1 MCGITCNVNWPEPRD
16 PNNDDDNDASETN
29 LQFNLGWFLHPIAVD
44 GNYPSIMRKKIDAKS
59 EAQGKYKK
67 FSFTWIRRMGKY
79 LYEKGDANTAIVLLI
94 GFPESRLPS
103 FKKEDSEE
111 IVGSFDFIGIN
122 FYTADIVFTKES
134 DPNVVSYYADQ
145 DVSSYKVAIYNW

>member
-1 MCGITCNVNWPEPRD
+1 MRD
-16 PNNDDDNDASETN
+16 
-29 LQFNLGWFLHPIAVD
+29 
-44 GNYPSIMRKKIDAKS
+44 KIGAKS
-59 EAQGKYKK
+59 EAQGKHKK
-67 FSFTWIRRMGKY
+67 LASLGFVEYFTQLTFSLRMKVC
-79 LYEKGDANTAIVLLI
+79 DCFFI

-103 FKKEDSEE
+103 FTKEDSEE

-145 DVSSYKVAIYNW
+145 DVSSYKVDIYN

>member
-1 MCGITCNVNWPEPRD
+1 METIQASWEKRLALKVKHKVSIKNLASLGFVEYFFTNEGD
-16 PNNDDDNDASETN
+16 PN
-29 LQFNLGWFLHPIAVD
+29 I
-44 GNYPSIMRKKIDAKS
+44 
-59 EAQGKYKK
+59 
-67 FSFTWIRRMGKY
+67 
-79 LYEKGDANTAIVLLI
+79 AIVLFI

-103 FKKEDSEE
+103 FTKEDSEE

-145 DVSSYKVAIYNW
+145 DVSSYKVDIYNWWEKF

>member
-1 MCGITCNVNWPEPRD
+1 
-16 PNNDDDNDASETN
+16 
-29 LQFNLGWFLHPIAVD
+29 
-44 GNYPSIMRKKIDAKS
+44 MRHKVSTKT
-59 EAQGKYKK
+59 
-67 FSFTWIRRMGKY
+67 FSFPWIRRIFTK
-79 LYEKGDANTAIVLLI
+79 ESVPNIAIVLLI

-103 FKKEDSEE
+103 FTKEDSEE

-145 DVSSYKVAIYNW
+145 DVSSYKVDIYNW

>member
-44 GNYPSIMRKKIDAKS
+44 GNYPSIMREKIDAKS

-67 FSFTWIRRMGKY
+67 FSFTWIRRIIFFTN
-79 LYEKGDANTAIVLLI
+79 EGDPNIAIVLFI

-103 FKKEDSEE
+103 FTKEDSEE

-145 DVSSYKVAIYNW
+145 DVSSYKVDIYNW

>member
-1 MCGITCNVNWPEPRD
+1 MKHKVNIKNLASLGFVEYYIFFTNKCD
-16 PNNDDDNDASETN
+16 PN
-29 LQFNLGWFLHPIAVD
+29 I
-44 GNYPSIMRKKIDAKS
+44 
-59 EAQGKYKK
+59 
-67 FSFTWIRRMGKY
+67 
-79 LYEKGDANTAIVLLI
+79 AIVLFI

-103 FKKEDSEE
+103 FTKEDSEE

>member
-1 MCGITCNVNWPEPRD
+1 
-16 PNNDDDNDASETN
+16 
-29 LQFNLGWFLHPIAVD
+29 
-44 GNYPSIMRKKIDAKS
+44 MREKIGAKS
-59 EAQGKYKK
+59 EAQGKHTKI
-67 FSFTWIRRMGKY
+67 SFPWIGRVIFFTN
-79 LYEKGDANTAIVLLI
+79 ESAPNIAIDLFI

-103 FKKEDSEE
+103 FTKEDSEE

-145 DVSSYKVAIYNW
+145 DVSSYKVATYNWWKSSNDPSKYVIF

>member
-1 MCGITCNVNWPEPRD
+1 MGTIRGSWEKRLTLKVKCKVC
-16 PNNDDDNDASETN
+16 
-29 LQFNLGWFLHPIAVD
+29 
-44 GNYPSIMRKKIDAKS
+44 KIDQATRWLVKHLDYTDY
-59 EAQGKYKK
+59 QY
-67 FSFTWIRRMGKY
+67 
-79 LYEKGDANTAIVLLI
+79 YENITGVVSL

-103 FKKEDSEE
+103 FTKEDSEE

-145 DVSSYKVAIYNW
+145 DVSSYKVDNYNC

>member
-44 GNYPSIMRKKIDAKS
+44 GNYPSIMRDKIGAKS

-67 FSFTWIRRMGKY
+67 FSFTWIRR
-79 LYEKGDANTAIVLLI
+79 II
-94 GFPESRLPS
+94 
-103 FKKEDSEE
+103 
-111 IVGSFDFIGIN
+111 I
-122 FYTADIVFTKES
+122 FTK
-134 DPNVVSYYADQ
+134 
-145 DVSSYKVAIYNW
+145 KVTLILRLFC